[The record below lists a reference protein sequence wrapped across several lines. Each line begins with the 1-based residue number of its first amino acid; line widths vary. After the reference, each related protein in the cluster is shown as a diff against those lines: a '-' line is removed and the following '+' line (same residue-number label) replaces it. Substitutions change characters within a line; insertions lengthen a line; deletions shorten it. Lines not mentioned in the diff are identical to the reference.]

1 MRKTERNRR
10 ILTAVLVALL
20 LAACGSD
27 APVATEPDTEST
39 DPMHFGRATLG
50 VDQTESVGRAAGT
63 ALQAGFLV
71 STYKA
76 YGNATRQQTV
86 MDRYEARYKAD
97 NWSNSAKWETVGTVA
112 DGFYQE
118 QHTRYWDYAHFP
130 YRFHALSPCP
140 KDEGNTL
147 LEGFVLTDKQLTLP
161 ATVSFQSQTVADGSI
176 TPAEGIDPYK
186 VAQAERRLA
195 DQGSTATDHDL
206 LSATPEASLY
216 PTSGN
221 QPNRAVP
228 LPFHHLTAKVRFGIY
243 TTVPGDELTRHAIH
257 HVTFYARSATGF
269 CTEAAGYSATLGGS
283 TEHFLQGS
291 FDNPTRLAAN
301 ENRCLLSFV
310 DATQDTDNA
319 VLEKHLSKANAYF
332 LRAEQGMVQIP
343 QQDVELSGTVCIGSM
358 VYTIDR
364 LTVTGADG
372 NPQSVFHWQPGRL
385 YTYYIVVTN
394 LQPLQINFTA
404 SLADWEDVDA
414 ELSTDLEQ

>member
-1 MRKTERNRR
+1 MKQRAIYLR
-10 ILTAVLVALL
+10 ILIASLVAL

-27 APVATEPDTEST
+27 TPAATETDTEST

-50 VDQTESVGRAAGT
+50 VEQTESVGRAAGT

-76 YGNATRQQTV
+76 YGDVARQQTV

-97 NWSNSAKWETVGTVA
+97 NWSNSAKWETVGTQA
-112 DGFYQE
+112 EGFYQT
-118 QHTRYWDYAHFP
+118 QYTRYWDYAHFP
-130 YRFHALSPCP
+130 YRYHALSPCP
-140 KDEGNTL
+140 KDDGTNTL
-147 LEGFVLTDKQLTLP
+147 LTGFELTDTRLTLP
-161 ATVSFQSQTVADGSI
+161 PSVAFQSQTVNDGTL
-176 TPAEGIDPYK
+176 TPTTGLDPYV
-186 VAQAERRLA
+186 VAQAERRSA
-195 DQGSTATDHDL
+195 DNGSTATDHDL

-228 LPFHHLTAKVRFGIY
+228 LPFHHLTAKVRFAIY

-257 HVTFYARSATGF
+257 HVTFNARSAAGF
-269 CTEAAGYSATLGGS
+269 CTAAKGYSATLGGS
-283 TEHFLQGS
+283 TGNFLQGS
-291 FDNPTRLAAN
+291 FDNPTRLAPNA
-301 ENRCLLSFV
+301 EQCLLTFRE
-310 DATQDTDNA
+310 TLQDPENA

-343 QQDVELSGTVCIGSM
+343 QQGVELSGTVCIGSM

-372 NPQSVFHWQPGRL
+372 NPQSVFDWQPGRL

>member
-1 MRKTERNRR
+1 MKQRAIYLR
-10 ILTAVLVALL
+10 ILIASLVAL

-27 APVATEPDTEST
+27 TPAATETDTEST

-50 VDQTESVGRAAGT
+50 VEQTESVGRAAGT

-76 YGNATRQQTV
+76 YGDVARQQTV

-140 KDEGNTL
+140 KDEGTNTL
-147 LEGFVLTDKQLTLP
+147 LEGFVLTDTQLTLP
-161 ATVSFQSQTVADGSI
+161 PSVTFQSQTVKDGTL
-176 TPAEGIDPYK
+176 TPTTGLDPYV
-186 VAQAERRLA
+186 VAQAERRSA
-195 DQGSTATDHDL
+195 DNGSTATDHDL
-206 LSATPEASLY
+206 LSATPDA
-216 PTSGN
+216 PIHTGSGS
-221 QPNRAVP
+221 QPNRTVS
-228 LPFHHLTAKVRFGIY
+228 LPFHHLTAKVRFAIY

-257 HVTFYARSATGF
+257 HVTFNARSAAGF
-269 CTEAAGYSATLGGS
+269 CTAAKGYSATLGGS
-283 TEHFLQGS
+283 TGNFLQGTFGS
-291 FDNPTRLAAN
+291 PTRLAAN
-301 ENRCLLSFV
+301 ADRRLLYFG
-310 DATQDTDNA
+310 DTTQDSENA
-319 VLEKHLSKANAYF
+319 VLEKHLSKADAYF
-332 LRAEQGMVQIP
+332 FRAEQGLVQIP
-343 QQDVELSGTVCIGSM
+343 QTGVELSGTVCIGSM

-372 NPQSVFHWQPGRL
+372 NPQSVFDWQPGRL